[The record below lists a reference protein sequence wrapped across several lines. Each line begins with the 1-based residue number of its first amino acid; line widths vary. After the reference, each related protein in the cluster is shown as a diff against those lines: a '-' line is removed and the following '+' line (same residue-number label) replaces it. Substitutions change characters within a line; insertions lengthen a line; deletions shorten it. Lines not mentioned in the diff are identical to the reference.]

1 MVHSN
6 ITPQSFKVL
15 QIAIDHPI
23 RRPQRDML
31 RSSFAISKSLGF
43 DHDAQT
49 LGFEHDP
56 YIPTMHLS
64 VQIFVPDAK
73 DMAGGIGISRN
84 DIFDIC
90 LPETMSNVAETWAP
104 RDFYDSVHVPE
115 KDVLVQE
122 YPGIEQLQCQLYP
135 FQKRALQWLLWREG
149 AENAQGPNGDRVGLS
164 HGFFSTTDANGRP
177 CFVSEFLGMFTTDEH
192 LPARMGSNPKGGI
205 LAEEMGL
212 HLYSCNFARNA
223 R

>member
-6 ITPQSFKVL
+6 ITPHAFEVL
-15 QIAIDHPI
+15 QLAIHHPI
-23 RRPQRDML
+23 RRPQKDML
-31 RSSFAISKSLGF
+31 RSRFAISKSLGF

-49 LGFEHDP
+49 LGFAHDP
-56 YIPTMHLS
+56 HLPTMHLS
-64 VQIFVPDAK
+64 VQIFVPNAR
-73 DMAGGIGISRN
+73 DMAESIGISRN

-90 LPETMSNVAETWAP
+90 LPETLSDATAVWAP

-122 YPGIEQLQCQLYP
+122 YTGIERLQCQLYP

-149 AENAQGPNGDRVGLS
+149 AENAHGPPEDSVGLP
-164 HGFFSTTDANGRP
+164 HGFFSTTDSDGRT
-177 CFVSEFLGMFTTDEH
+177 CFASKFLGIFTTDEH

-212 HLYSCNFARNA
+212 YLYSCNLSRNA